1 MANCNLFQGIASIS
15 GKMGNV
21 IFKTFTR
28 PDGTSFTRVYRA
40 DTHAMRSTP
49 PSDRELAQRVRF
61 AAICRAVAQRQRNGD
76 TRPKKLIWDE
86 LAKSI
91 Q

>member
-28 PDGTSFTRVYRA
+28 RDGTSFTRVYSSEGHKQRC
-40 DTHAMRSTP
+40 TP
-49 PSDRELAQRVRF
+49 PSDREKAQRTRF